1 LVQTGSVR
9 TGSVQTGSVRTGSI
23 RFESEKR
30 GEKKERCDRNEA
42 RVDGGRVGKREKKW
56 KGHGFD
62 AEGEGG

>member
-1 LVQTGSVR
+1 LRNGKENLKTQR
-9 TGSVQTGSVRTGSI
+9 K
-23 RFESEKR
+23 KR
-30 GEKKERCDRNEA
+30 GEKKERCDRNEV